1 MTHFVPPGEELGYA
15 FEKTVSKKKSSDT
28 KRNISEKEGL

>member
-15 FEKTVSKKKSSDT
+15 FGKNS
-28 KRNISEKEGL
+28 IEKEKFE

>member
-15 FEKTVSKKKSSDT
+15 FEKTALKKKGSNEKIKVLI
-28 KRNISEKEGL
+28 KRGG